1 MSGEEK
7 GIKIL
12 HVDDEPDF
20 LALTKAILER
30 ENENFSIEG
39 STSAEEGIELS
50 KGGKYDVVISD
61 YKMPGMDGLEFLQN
75 LRRGGNNIP
84 FIVFTGKG
92 REEVAM
98 EALNKG
104 ANHYLQKGGDV
115 KSLFGTLA
123 HVIKEEVEKKRA
135 EDKLAEVEKERQI
148 ILDSV
153 PAMIFF
159 KDRDSK
165 FIYVN
170 KLLAEVYGRNP
181 ADFMGKSTR
190 EIFPAEAEAQIK
202 NDNEVV
208 ESGIPKTGIIDD
220 FRTPEGKRWMRTDRV
235 PLKDADGNVTGIVG
249 FAVDVTERK
258 RAEDKLRE
266 SEERFR
272 AIFDTAQDS
281 VFIKNHT
288 LKYTLVNPAMEKLF
302 DLPASKLIGRT
313 DDDLFD
319 KEAASHTRE
328 VDSRVLEG
336 EIAEEEHTKKI
347 KGVSFTFHIIKVPIR
362 DESGKIVG
370 LGGIARDATERKR
383 AEDGIRESE
392 EKYRSLV
399 ETTEDSVYLVDG
411 DCRYLFMNDKY
422 LFRFEGLPID
432 KVIDR
437 AYGEFH
443 SPEETK
449 EFAEIVNHVFK
460 TGKSV
465 QSEHRSRRDGRYF
478 LRTLSH
484 VKDSEGRTT
493 AVTVVSKDITER
505 KKAEEE
511 RECLVKELEAKNAEM
526 TRFTYTVSH
535 DLRSPLISIQ
545 GFTEM
550 LRKDLEQNEIEKVEN
565 DLKFIE
571 NSATKMD
578 HLLTDTLQLSRIG
591 RFVNPPE
598 DVPFGEIAQEAQV
611 QTTEQIKSSGVEIT
625 VAEDFPAVH
634 VDRMRIAEVLV
645 NLITNS
651 INYMGEQPHPK
662 IDIGYRVDEEET
674 VFFVRDNGIG
684 IDPSQHEKVFE
695 LFYQIEKNNKGT
707 GAGLAIVKRIIEV
720 HEGRIWIE
728 SEKGKGCTVCFT
740 LPVHKNK

>member
-20 LALTKAILER
+20 LALTNVYLGR

-159 KDRDSK
+159 KDRDGK

-190 EIFPAEAEAQIK
+190 EIFPAEAEGYIK

-208 ESGIPKTGIIDD
+208 ESGIPKTGLIDE
-220 FRTPEGKRWMRTDRV
+220 FRTSEGKRWMRTDRV

-249 FAVDVTERK
+249 FAVDITERK
-258 RAEDKLRE
+258 KVEEKLRE

-281 VFIKNHT
+281 IFIKNHT

-319 KEAASHTRE
+319 KEAASHIRE

-347 KGVSFTFHIIKVPIR
+347 KKVPFTFHIIKVPIR

-370 LGGIARDATERKR
+370 LGGFARDVTEHKK
-383 AEDGIRESE
+383 ANE
-392 EKYRSLV
+392 ELK
-399 ETTEDSVYLVDG
+399 
-411 DCRYLFMNDKY
+411 
-422 LFRFEGLPID
+422 
-432 KVIDR
+432 
-437 AYGEFH
+437 
-443 SPEETK
+443 
-449 EFAEIVNHVFK
+449 
-460 TGKSV
+460 
-465 QSEHRSRRDGRYF
+465 
-478 LRTLSH
+478 
-484 VKDSEGRTT
+484 
-493 AVTVVSKDITER
+493 
-505 KKAEEE
+505 KKAEE
-511 RECLVKELEAKNAEM
+511 LE
-526 TRFTYTVSH
+526 RFTYTVSH

-545 GFTEM
+545 GFAEM
-550 LRKDLEQNEIEKVEN
+550 LRKDLEQNETEKVKS

-578 HLLTDTLQLSRIG
+578 RLLTDTLQLSRIG

-598 DVPFGEIAQEAQV
+598 NVPFGKIVQEALE
-611 QTTEQIKSSGVEIT
+611 QTAQQIKSSGVEVS

-634 VDRMRIAEVLV
+634 VDRMRIVEVLV

-651 INYMGEQPHPK
+651 INYMGEQPNPK
-662 IDIGYRVDEEET
+662 IDMGYRVDDTET
-674 VFFVRDNGIG
+674 VFFVHDNGVG
-684 IDPSQHEKVFE
+684 IDKSQHEKVFE
-695 LFYQIEKNNKGT
+695 LFYTVDKSGKGT

-720 HEGRIWIE
+720 HNGKVWIE

-740 LPVHKNK
+740 LPVV